1 MCTLVIHKL
10 VRNGFFMLKLAPQLP
25 QRCWRRCY
33 RGVCNHYCVRE
44 CVRERFIFSA
54 LFCQLKEIRARKTRR
69 PIGCSSG
76 ARSGA
81 NCSAT
86 EARGVLLQRGPANFM
101 GHAESA
107 ICEPRRIQPDAV
119 SYVCQQFTPGPTQV
133 QISCFIGC
141 VHASVNFISAQ
152 MVHFE
157 LNQFRNFL
165 TQLYMNPYNYL
176 RIFKKCIL
184 RILMT
189 FCFGINHLTMRR
201 TNKILP

>member
-33 RGVCNHYCVRE
+33 TGVCNHYCVRE

-101 GHAESA
+101 GHT
-107 ICEPRRIQPDAV
+107 PRVR
-119 SYVCQQFTPGPTQV
+119 F
-133 QISCFIGC
+133 
-141 VHASVNFISAQ
+141 ASRGAYSLMQLVMCASSLRLAQ
-152 MVHFE
+152 
-157 LNQFRNFL
+157 R
-165 TQLYMNPYNYL
+165 
-176 RIFKKCIL
+176 KCKL
-184 RILMT
+184 VALLAA
-189 FCFGINHLTMRR
+189 CMRV
-201 TNKILP
+201 